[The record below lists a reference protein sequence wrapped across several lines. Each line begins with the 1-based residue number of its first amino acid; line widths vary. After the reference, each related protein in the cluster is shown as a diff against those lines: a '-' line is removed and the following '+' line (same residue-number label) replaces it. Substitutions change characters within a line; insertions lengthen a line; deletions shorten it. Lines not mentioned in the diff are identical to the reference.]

1 MADGS
6 VLVRVEDRGPAGRVA
21 FVTLDNPAK
30 LNTLS
35 RSLMGNLIAKLGQL
49 GQDDSLRCVVLTGA
63 GEKAFIGGAN
73 IAEMA
78 ALDSGS
84 AGAFV
89 TLIHQVCDALRRL
102 PVPVIARIRGYA
114 LGAGLEVAAS
124 CDMRVASMDA
134 RFGMPEVRLG
144 IPSVVEAALLPQLIG
159 WGRARRLLLTGE
171 TISAQTALEW
181 GLIEELAKPEAID
194 DAVERLVQSILDSGP
209 RAVRLQKSLIREWE
223 ELPAGAAIRRGIA
236 AFVHAWDT
244 DEPRRMM
251 RSFLERVHGRRV
263 RPGSRK

>member
-1 MADGS
+1 MAEGA
-6 VLVRVEDRGPAGRVA
+6 VLIRIEDRGPAGRVA
-21 FVTLDNPAK
+21 FVTLDNGAK
-30 LNTLS
+30 LNALG
-35 RSLMGNLIAKLGQL
+35 RSLMASFVGKLAQL
-49 GQDDSLRCVVLTGA
+49 GQDDTLRCVVLTGA

-89 TLIHQVCDALRRL
+89 TLIHQVCDGLRRL

-124 CDMRVASMDA
+124 CDIRVSSTDA

-181 GLIEELAKPEAID
+181 GLIDELAEP
-194 DAVERLVQSILDSGP
+194 DAMDEVVERLVQSILDSGP

-223 ELPAGAAIRRGIA
+223 EHPAGAAILRGIA
-236 AFVHAWDT
+236 TFVRAWDT
-244 DEPRRMM
+244 DEPKRMM
-251 RSFLERVHGRRV
+251 RGFLERMHGRRG